1 MRARVSQL
9 NKTEAE
15 WKKLNTWIPEAGELV
30 VYTPDENYTYAR
42 LKVGDGIRPLRDIEF
57 LIDSAALA
65 VLKASNFKEVIDG
78 GRISG

>member
-30 VYTPDENYTYAR
+30 VYAPDENYTYAR
-42 LKVGDGIRPLRDIEF
+42 LKVGDGIRQLRDIEF
-57 LIDSAALA
+57 LIDSAASA
-65 VLKASNFKEVIDG
+65 VLKAANFKEVIDG